1 MKKIIEI
8 IKKKWLR
15 ETSLTIILV
24 AIIVAAFIGL
34 NLWVKKLDFTDI
46 DFTKEKLYSLSDESK
61 KQVSGINEK
70 INILLFGFE
79 EGSNVADISKQYSK
93 ANENI
98 SVEIINISERTDL
111 ASKYNVQD
119 GNNKI
124 VIEAGEKNIEL
135 SAEDLYDMDYTTY
148 EYIDITEQ
156 KLTNAILTL
165 SMKNVTKVYFLTGH
179 GEYEMDLHL
188 ATFSKKLQNEV
199 YDIANLNLLINN
211 EVPADCAVLVISSPE
226 KDFTDYETELITNYI
241 NNGGKILWLNDPY
254 SHEGTLTNVQKI
266 LDLYGVELPNEG
278 IVFEQDTSKMLVQ
291 TPYMI

>member
-24 AIIVAAFIGL
+24 AIIVGAFIGL

-93 ANENI
+93 VNENI

-148 EYIDITEQ
+148 
-156 KLTNAILTL
+156 
-165 SMKNVTKVYFLTGH
+165 
-179 GEYEMDLHL
+179 
-188 ATFSKKLQNEV
+188 
-199 YDIANLNLLINN
+199 
-211 EVPADCAVLVISSPE
+211 
-226 KDFTDYETELITNYI
+226 
-241 NNGGKILWLNDPY
+241 
-254 SHEGTLTNVQKI
+254 
-266 LDLYGVELPNEG
+266 
-278 IVFEQDTSKMLVQ
+278 
-291 TPYMI
+291 

>member
-93 ANENI
+93 VNENI

-124 VIEAGEKNIEL
+124 VIEAGEKN
-135 SAEDLYDMDYTTY
+135 
-148 EYIDITEQ
+148 
-156 KLTNAILTL
+156 
-165 SMKNVTKVYFLTGH
+165 
-179 GEYEMDLHL
+179 
-188 ATFSKKLQNEV
+188 
-199 YDIANLNLLINN
+199 
-211 EVPADCAVLVISSPE
+211 
-226 KDFTDYETELITNYI
+226 
-241 NNGGKILWLNDPY
+241 
-254 SHEGTLTNVQKI
+254 
-266 LDLYGVELPNEG
+266 
-278 IVFEQDTSKMLVQ
+278 
-291 TPYMI
+291 